1 MPRFGAF
8 RLVAVGVVFVIIGSI
23 ALVTLLTLQGPGYWN
38 VMGPVGCYAAGIAF
52 CQPAMMTAA
61 MAPFPRA
68 AGAASAAMG
77 FMQMGAGMVG
87 GMAASLFADPVVA
100 TVVIIPIMGIVA
112 VGSWL
117 AWRRISEEGRSA
129 SDTVEH
135 QRTSG
140 NDV

>member
-1 MPRFGAF
+1 
-8 RLVAVGVVFVIIGSI
+8 
-23 ALVTLLTLQGPGYWN
+23 
-38 VMGPVGCYAAGIAF
+38 
-52 CQPAMMTAA
+52 
-61 MAPFPRA
+61 
-68 AGAASAAMG
+68 MG

-117 AWRRISEEGRSA
+117 AWRRIPEEGLSA
-129 SDTVEH
+129 SDAVEH